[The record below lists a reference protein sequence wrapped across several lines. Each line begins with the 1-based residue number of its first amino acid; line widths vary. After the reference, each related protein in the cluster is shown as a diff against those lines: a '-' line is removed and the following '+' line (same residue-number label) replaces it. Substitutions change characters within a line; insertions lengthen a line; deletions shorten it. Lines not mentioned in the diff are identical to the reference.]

1 MEVIQ
6 HKSDRR
12 QHQALERS
20 YSGVFLIQQ
29 DINKHQSWDQCATG
43 PPKQVMN
50 SISHW
55 GNPAKYFNE
64 YVYLWICKYSMYLNC
79 KSLNKNTSR

>member
-1 MEVIQ
+1 MPEDFMEVIQ

-55 GNPAKYFNE
+55 GNPAE
-64 YVYLWICKYSMYLNC
+64 LSISMNMFTC
-79 KSLNKNTSR
+79 GSVNTVCT